1 MIIKA
6 KSDRFQTRRGPGPAL
21 NITVKYSLPFREEVG
36 VREETYEIGKNPANV
51 ASVLS
56 MIVRRHSCIG
66 KFVDAASDE
75 AQRRQM
81 VIALNSRLAR
91 LSDVV
96 HDGDSVSLLLPVTGG
111 SKKR

>member
-1 MIIKA
+1 M
-6 KSDRFQTRRGPGPAL
+6 
-21 NITVKYSLPFREEVG
+21 NIVVKYSLPFREEVD
-36 VREETYEIGKNPANV
+36 VREETYEIGPNPANV

-56 MIVRRHSCIG
+56 RIVRRHSCMG
-66 KFVDAASDE
+66 KFVDAVSDE

-81 VIALNSRLAR
+81 VVALNSGLAR
-91 LSDVV
+91 LSDEV

>member
-6 KSDRFQTRRGPGPAL
+6 KLDRFQTRRGPARL
-21 NITVKYSLPFREEVG
+21 NITVKYSLPFRDDVG
-36 VREETYEIGKNPANV
+36 VREETYEIGQNPTNV

-56 MIVRRHSCIG
+56 MIVRRHTCMG
-66 KFVDAASDE
+66 DFVDAASDE

-91 LSDVV
+91 LSDEV
-96 HDGDSVSLLLPVTGG
+96 HDGDSVSLLLPVAGG

>member
-6 KSDRFQTRRGPGPAL
+6 KSDRFQTRRGLAHL

-36 VREETYEIGKNPANV
+36 VREETYEIGENPVNV

-56 MIVRRHSCIG
+56 MIVRRHSCIS
-66 KFVDAASDE
+66 KFVDTVSDE

-81 VIALNSRLAR
+81 VVAVNSKLAR
-91 LSDVV
+91 LVDEV
-96 HDGDSVSLLLPVTGG
+96 HDGDSVSLLLPVMGG
-111 SKKR
+111 SK

>member
-1 MIIKA
+1 MIAKA
-6 KSDRFQTRRGPGPAL
+6 KSDRSQTRRGLAHL
-21 NITVKYSLPFREEVG
+21 NITVKYSLPFREDVG
-36 VREETYEIGKNPANV
+36 VREETYEIGQNPANV
-51 ASVLS
+51 ASVLN

-81 VIALNSRLAR
+81 VVAVNSRLAR
-91 LSDVV
+91 LSDEV